1 MLQNLIPPRLKS
13 LIPKRPIGSSGPWRK
28 RALILSGF
36 IFVLFVIAH
45 LGVRYVIWPQIE
57 KSKASVERLIGARIG
72 ADVSMEK
79 LEVSWVGIRPSFEI
93 EGLRF
98 NGGDKTKP
106 LLQVQKISGELSWAS
121 FYHLAPYFHELH
133 IQGAEIYA
141 QRNNKGIISVAGIPI
156 HGNSNDHA
164 AEDWLFSQ
172 NDIDIHDVKLVWD
185 DQLNKKAIASLDI
198 QNLSLSNGI
207 RRHIALLKTSTPWST
222 GPVQLEADFVHH
234 LGGQPGNW
242 RDWIGT
248 IAWDVNDLNLN
259 QITKDFTLPL
269 NTLEGKLSSKGKL
282 KIDNGRPDGG
292 EAYIAGD
299 NLIIQLAKNEDAIA
313 LGRLE
318 TNVIQETVNG
328 LNSLTTKTFAWR
340 DMDSPKNA
348 ALEILSPMTFRWKP
362 PGADGEIKEFGFSS
376 PKILV
381 EDVALF
387 AANLPLSKKIQQ
399 WIKASHADGEL
410 QDLDINWSE
419 SKSPLSALNIPGGW
433 FKSNKVDFTVSA
445 KLNNLSFVGINKAI
459 PSVTNLSG
467 FISGNQNEGSFSINS
482 TDVEFDI
489 NDFLVDPK
497 IKLDRA
503 NGKITWGKQK
513 GNWVINANKL
523 ELSNPEITT
532 SLDINYILGGA
543 KKPDLMTLDMEFAKA
558 NLATAYRYLP
568 VGMDADTKT
577 YLSKAF
583 LDGTVQK
590 GKLHAK
596 GDPNGIP
603 FPKGTDGEFTF
614 NLPIQGATFS
624 PTPLLPSNQGVW
636 SALTNMNG
644 LLAMQNSSFVVDVS
658 KANYKQV
665 FLNKFHAEI
674 PNVSAKQLVLTVNG
688 NVQGDAPQILEYLFA
703 SPFAKKQERLEKNLR
718 VTGPLNLSLG
728 LKVPLSGTDDA
739 NVDIKV
745 DLSGNRAQWSD
756 LPPLENLRGKIRVTE
771 IHPEFEDV
779 SANFLGGALKIASMP
794 STAGNQSFSIAGDV
808 SASFLKDYF
817 AKTLKTESISILQ
830 AMSGTAKYEGTLNFN
845 KLGSETNLTFDLR
858 DWASLAPAPAKKQ
871 MGAPLNGQITFKT
884 LSNSKPGTS
893 RLSWNGKL
901 GDLYEV
907 QGNLGNDDEL
917 RYALGIGA
925 PAIIPQQG
933 FGLNLSST
941 ELNLDAWQDFIEGQ
955 NKKAIASKVDNTSA
969 DNIQI
974 TAQVKRL
981 TFSDRIWQD
990 MNISA
995 NNKNASWQL
1004 RVNSPLIAGQIQY
1017 QAATQAHTSG
1027 IVSGHLSRLK
1037 TSEELSSPATLVKPS
1052 SAGTKKLGQQSI
1064 VNKTKLVPSAIP
1076 SLNLIIDDF
1085 SWSKAQLGQVKIKT
1099 ITSNNNL
1106 KIESIQANN
1115 PQGNS
1120 VISGQWNGGAKNEA
1134 EHSNIKVDLDVKD
1147 AGQIIAHW
1155 TSQKTVEG
1163 GQGKISVNAEWDGSP
1178 FSPKYDTLSG
1188 TVNLNL
1194 EKGRLLE
1201 VNTSGAKLLD
1211 VLSLQSL
1218 FKFATLDIQGGLG
1231 NIVTKGTPFSAIDG
1245 NFDISNGVAQTKQF
1259 SMNLD
1264 QARVAMSGQINI
1276 PKQTQDLRVTIFPT
1290 IDATAGSL
1298 AAFAIN
1304 PIVGLGALVGQYLI
1318 TNQINRNLQSDYLV
1332 QGSWENPEIIPLD
1345 QKGQPIDTK
1354 TFDSIRSKEL
1364 LKEQSKP
1371 GSNNAPYS
1379 SPNTSPLNNPTAPR

>member
-13 LIPKRPIGSSGPWRK
+13 LLTKRPKGSSGPWRK

-36 IFVLFVIAH
+36 IFIFFVIAH
-45 LGVRYVIWPQIE
+45 LGVRYVIWPQLE
-57 KSKASVERLIGARIG
+57 KSKASVEKLIGARIG

-79 LEVSWVGIRPSFEI
+79 LEVSWIGIRPSFEI

-98 NGGDKTKP
+98 NGHDSTKP
-106 LLQVQKISGELSWAS
+106 LLQIQKINGELSWAS

-133 IQGAEIYA
+133 IQDAEIYA
-141 QRNNKGIISVAGIPI
+141 QRNNKGTISVAGIPI
-156 HGNSNDHA
+156 HGNSNDHS

-172 NDIDIHDVKLVWD
+172 NNIDVHDVKLIWD
-185 DQLNKKAIASLDI
+185 DQLNKKPVTSLNI

-207 RRHIALLKTSTPWST
+207 RRHIALLKTSTPWT
-222 GPVQLEADFVHH
+222 TYPIQLEADFVHH

-248 IAWDVNDLNLN
+248 VAWDVNDLNLN
-259 QITKDFTLPL
+259 QIAKDFRLSI

-292 EAYIAGD
+292 EAYIASD

-318 TNVIQETVNG
+318 TNVIQETENG
-328 LNSLTTKTFAWR
+328 LNSITTKTFAWR
-340 DMDSPKNA
+340 DIDSPKNA

-376 PKILV
+376 PKIQV

-387 AANLPLSKKIQQ
+387 AVNLPLSKKVQQ

-410 QDLDINWSE
+410 QNLDINWSE

-445 KLNNLSFVGINKAI
+445 KLNNLSFVGINKSM

-467 FISGNQNEGSFSINS
+467 FISGNQNEGSFSMNS
-482 TDVEFDI
+482 SDVEFDV
-489 NDFLVDPK
+489 NDLLVDPK

-513 GNWVINANKL
+513 GNWVINAKQL
-523 ELSNPEITT
+523 ELSNSDITT
-532 SLDINYILGGA
+532 SLNLNYILGGT
-543 KKPDLMTLDMEFAKA
+543 KKPDYMTLDMDFAKA

-568 VGMDADTKT
+568 VGMDGDTRS

-583 LDGTVQK
+583 LGGTVQK

-603 FPKGTDGEFTF
+603 FPKGTDGEFSL
-614 NLPIQGATFS
+614 NLPIENAIFS
-624 PTPLLPSNQGVW
+624 PTPLLPRNQGVW
-636 SALTNMNG
+636 STLTNMNG
-644 LLAMQNSSFVVDVS
+644 VLVMQNSNFVADVS

-665 FLNKFHAEI
+665 DLNQFHAEI
-674 PNVSAKQLVLTVNG
+674 PNVSAKQLVLIVNG
-688 NVQGDAPQILEYLFA
+688 HIQGDAPQILEYVFA
-703 SPFAKKQERLEKNLR
+703 SPFSKKQEKLEKNLR
-718 VTGPLNLSLG
+718 VTGPINLNLG
-728 LKVPLSGTDDA
+728 LKVSLSGPDDA
-739 NVDIKV
+739 AVDIKV
-745 DLSGNRAQWSD
+745 DLAGNRAQWSD
-756 LPPLENLRGKIRVTE
+756 LPPLENLKGKVRITE
-771 IHPEFEDV
+771 MHPEFEDI
-779 SANFLGGALKIASMP
+779 SASLMGGALKITSMP
-794 STAGNQSFSIAGDV
+794 STAGNQSFSISGDI

-817 AKTLKTESISILQ
+817 SKTLKTESISILQ
-830 AMSGTAKYEGTLNFN
+830 AMNGTAKYQGTLSFN

-858 DWASLAPAPAKKQ
+858 DWASLAPVPAKKL
-871 MGAPLNGQITFKT
+871 MGTPLNGQFTFKT
-884 LSNSKPGTS
+884 LSNNKSGTD
-893 RLSWNGKL
+893 RLSWSGRL

-917 RYALGIGA
+917 RYALGVGA

-933 FGLNLSST
+933 FSLNLSSA
-941 ELNLDAWQDFIEGQ
+941 ELNLDTWQDFIESQ
-955 NKKAIASKVDNTSA
+955 NKKAIAAKVDNTSA
-969 DNIQI
+969 NNIQI

-981 TFSDRIWQD
+981 TFLDRIWPD
-990 MNISA
+990 MSISA
-995 NNKNASWQL
+995 NNKNASWVMRL
-1004 RVNSPLIAGQIQY
+1004 NSPLIAGQVEY
-1017 QAATQAHTSG
+1017 QEATSAHASG
-1027 IVSGHLSRLK
+1027 IVNGHLSHLK
-1037 TSEELSSPATLVKPS
+1037 ASEDPPPQATVVKPS
-1052 SAGTKKLGQQSI
+1052 NTETKQLGTQTI
-1064 VNKTKLVPSAIP
+1064 ANKTQLIPSTIP
-1076 SLNLIIDDF
+1076 SLNLLIDDL
-1085 SWSKAQLGQVKIKT
+1085 SWAKARLGQVKIKT
-1099 ITSNNNL
+1099 TTNNNTL

-1120 VISGQWNGGAKNEA
+1120 IISGQWNGGTKNEA
-1134 EHSNIKVDLDVKD
+1134 EHSNIQVDLDVKD

-1155 TSQKTVEG
+1155 TTQKTVEG
-1163 GQGKISVNAEWDGSP
+1163 GQGKIAVNAEWDGSP
-1178 FSPKYDTLSG
+1178 FSPKYETLSG
-1188 TVNLNL
+1188 KVNLNL

-1201 VNTSGAKLLD
+1201 VDSSGAKLLD

-1231 NIVTKGTPFSAIDG
+1231 NIVTKGTPFS
-1245 NFDISNGVAQTKQF
+1245 DINGSFELNNGVAQTRQF

-1264 QARVAMSGQINI
+1264 QARVAMTGQINI

-1332 QGSWENPEIIPLD
+1332 QGSWENPEIIPLN
-1345 QKGQPIDTK
+1345 QKGQPIDAK
-1354 TFDSIRSKEL
+1354 TFDSIRRKEL
-1364 LKEQSKP
+1364 LKEQGRPESRNTP
-1371 GSNNAPYS
+1371 NS
-1379 SPNTSPLNNPTAPR
+1379 SPYTSPLNNSTAPR